1 VVWPVLEVEP
11 RRYRFRIL
19 DGANARFY
27 HLRLSGGLEFIQIGT
42 DGAYLPAPV
51 RVSSILLGPA
61 ERADVIVDFSGLT
74 PGTEITLTN
83 DAAAPYPGG
92 DPPTEHTAQVMMFR
106 VVEPGGPD
114 TSSVPEA
121 IAEVPTLDQVDA
133 VRTLTLIEVEDP
145 QSGQPLGV
153 FLDGKRWG
161 EPGNVTELPQIGTTE
176 IWELVNLTDDAHPI
190 HLHLIDFLIL
200 DRQEFDSD
208 RYRARYEQLNPDIP
222 ATDETVTLPVEEYL
236 TGQPEP
242 PLAFE
247 AG

>member
-1 VVWPVLEVEP
+1 
-11 RRYRFRIL
+11 
-19 DGANARFY
+19 
-27 HLRLSGGLEFIQIGT
+27 
-42 DGAYLPAPV
+42 
-51 RVSSILLGPA
+51 
-61 ERADVIVDFSGLT
+61 
-74 PGTEITLTN
+74 
-83 DAAAPYPGG
+83 
-92 DPPTEHTAQVMMFR
+92 
-106 VVEPGGPD
+106 
-114 TSSVPEA
+114 
-121 IAEVPTLDQVDA
+121 
-133 VRTLTLIEVEDP
+133 

-247 AG
+247 AGWKDTVRAPPGQVTRIVVRWLPESAEAFPFDPTEEPGYVWHCHILEHEDNEMMRRLQLVAPPRASAKRQQPAAPPVGGGRAAGKRRPRP